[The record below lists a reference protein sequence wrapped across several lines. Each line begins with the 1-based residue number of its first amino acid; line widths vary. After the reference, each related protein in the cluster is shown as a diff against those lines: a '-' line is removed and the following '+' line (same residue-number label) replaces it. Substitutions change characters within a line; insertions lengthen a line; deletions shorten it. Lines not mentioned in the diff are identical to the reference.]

1 MESVKYELELPKEGK
16 EVVDLLD
23 SILEKVL
30 NKAPM
35 AEYAALFGQASVAVD
50 GISSVGEEMKSHLR
64 DELAGYMV
72 HKLMGRLLP
81 IKAVQEEPKAAE

>member
-1 MESVKYELELPKEGK
+1 MEVPKEGK

-23 SILEKVL
+23 AILEKVMA
-30 NKAPM
+30 KAEL

-50 GISSVGEEMKSHLR
+50 GISGITEEIKSNNR

-72 HKLMGRLLP
+72 HKLMSRLL
-81 IKAVQEEPKAAE
+81 APKSE